1 MKKILILTNN
11 LNGGGAEKVLLTLL
25 NNLPPVEYEITLALV
40 YKTGVYL
47 HNIPSHIKIKY
58 IFEDN
63 IDASEHILNDSDAIY
78 ENFLQNDCD
87 IEIAFL
93 EGNATKILSKS
104 TNKKSLKIAWVHIDL
119 FCEHYTQKIYSNDQ
133 DELATYCVFDKIA
146 FVSKGALAGFEL
158 LFGNCLHD
166 RSVIVY
172 NPIDINEIKQ
182 KSNEKL
188 EIQKEKTTICTVG
201 RLTPQKGYKD
211 LICATNRLIK
221 EGFDFNLWILG
232 EGKLEKKLKNLCVEL
247 GLSNHVV
254 FWGFQKNPY
263 KYITA
268 SDAFVCSSRAE
279 GLSLVIGEALF
290 LHKPVIS
297 TRCSGPN
304 EVLSKGNWGLLVD
317 TSESGIYEGLKT
329 FLKSPNSV
337 PVLSSETL
345 SIYNEFYG
353 LELYIKRIKKLLNG

>member
-25 NNLPPVEYEITLALV
+25 NNLSPQDYEITLTLV

-47 HNIPSHIKIKY
+47 HSIPSHVKINY

-104 TNKKSLKIAWVHIDL
+104 TNEKSLKIAWVHIDL
-119 FCEHYTQKIYSNDQ
+119 FSEHYTQKIYSSNQ
-133 DELATYCVFDKIA
+133 DELETYYVFDKIA
-146 FVSKGALAGFEL
+146 FVSSAALSGFEL
-158 LFGNCLHD
+158 LFGDSLHD

-172 NPIDINEIKQ
+172 NPINTNEIKQ
-182 KSNEKL
+182 KSNEKP
-188 EIQKEKTTICTVG
+188 EIKKEKTTICTVG
-201 RLTPQKGYKD
+201 RLAPQKGYRD
-211 LICATNRLIK
+211 LICAASHLIK

-232 EGKLEKKLKNLCVEL
+232 EGKLEKELQDLCVEL
-247 GLSNHVV
+247 DLSNHIV
-254 FWGFQKNPY
+254 FWGFQNNPY
-263 KYITA
+263 KYIKA

-290 LHKPVIS
+290 LRKPIIS

-317 TSESGIYEGLKT
+317 TSENGIYEGLKT
-329 FLKSPNSV
+329 FLNQPNSV
-337 PVLSSETL
+337 PVLSSE
-345 SIYNEFYG
+345 SIAIYNEFYG
-353 LELYIKRIKKLLNG
+353 LDSYIQRIKKLLNG